1 MFNLF
6 VHLLLIVK
14 CLFLLPVWVILLH
27 RTLPYN
33 LNIVEN
39 RDALR
44 KVSPI
49 SDAKSHIYIPGGLV
63 RFFLPAIIR
72 NCGILAEFILLHYS
86 TPKKI
91 ALGRRWKRKLSFNL
105 KLKPT
110 EKWFSLNLFKCIFS
124 YTFLQQ
130 EYIKDFYYE
139 KALKGHW
146 LFNICG
152 YFPESCYKRFEEQY
166 VFIYS
171 LK

>member
-49 SDAKSHIYIPGGLV
+49 SDVKSHIYITGGLV

-91 ALGRRWKRKLSFNL
+91 ALGRRWKRKLSFILN
-105 KLKPT
+105 LKPT

-124 YTFLQQ
+124 YKFFVTRIDQGFL
-130 EYIKDFYYE
+130 
-139 KALKGHW
+139 LWKGPERSLTIQYLW
-146 LFNICG
+146 LFPWI
-152 YFPESCYKRFEEQY
+152 
-166 VFIYS
+166 
-171 LK
+171 LL

>member
-49 SDAKSHIYIPGGLV
+49 SDVKSHIYITGGLV

-105 KLKPT
+105 NLKPT

-124 YTFLQQ
+124 YKSFITRFR
-130 EYIKDFYYE
+130 EI
-139 KALKGHW
+139 AT
-146 LFNICG
+146 NI
-152 YFPESCYKRFEEQY
+152 E
-166 VFIYS
+166 
-171 LK
+171 